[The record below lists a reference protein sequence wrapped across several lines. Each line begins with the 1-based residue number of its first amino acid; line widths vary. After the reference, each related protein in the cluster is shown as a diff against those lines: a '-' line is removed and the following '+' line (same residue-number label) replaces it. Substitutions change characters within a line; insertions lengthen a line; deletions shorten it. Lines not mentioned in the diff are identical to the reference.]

1 MKVQYLSVLYVLEE
15 FLSIF
20 WNLNLHGRFIKT
32 WQCLVDNLLYQF
44 LFDTFQWC
52 HSSIHSFIYWF
63 GDLSSSSSLQSHTK
77 CSFSIYNWS
86 NLEKNKF
93 FLFFLHTYFIYS
105 DIWFGFILD
114 VNDVHEFDSVMSIW
128 LNSISGER
136 QWQWRWMSRQTVWG
150 VVWWVEVKK
159 EMQKQHKK

>member
-1 MKVQYLSVLYVLEE
+1 MRFQYLSVFYVLVE
-15 FLSIF
+15 FLSNF
-20 WNLNLHGRFIKT
+20 WVLNLHGSFIKT

-86 NLEKNKF
+86 NLEKNKISSSF
-93 FLFFLHTYFIYS
+93 SFSIHTSSTQTFARFYPWCERCTW
-105 DIWFGFILD
+105 IWQRH
-114 VNDVHEFDSVMSIW
+114 VNLIK
-128 LNSISGER
+128 LNK
-136 QWQWRWMSRQTVWG
+136 WRTTMTMTMN
-150 VVWWVEVKK
+150 E
-159 EMQKQHKK
+159 